1 MFSGGAHERNVI
13 RQLSAI
19 RQRFFINIHATS
31 ERIRRQIAGDQRLPD
46 STPEIENALERF
58 RQRRQN
64 VARVI
69 HIAGDLQF
77 SEVVRYFAHATS
89 LLIIPSQKQTRCSPT
104 PRRRTS
110 IWSI

>member
-1 MFSGGAHERNVI
+1 MFSGGPHERNVI
-13 RQLSAI
+13 RDRSAI
-19 RQRFFINIHATS
+19 RQRLFINIHATS

-46 STPEIENALERF
+46 PTTEVENALEGF

-64 VARVI
+64 VACVI

-77 SEVVRYFAHATS
+77 SEVIRYFAHATS
-89 LLIIPSQKQTRCSPT
+89 PSIIPSQKQTRCSPA

-110 IWSI
+110 IWST